1 MFCRNCAKELIGIPE
16 YCMNCGVRPPDGYSY
31 CQACAAPTTPLSE
44 ICVKCG
50 TRLIRQTAVVYG
62 ITTGRSGGCAK
73 SKATSVLLAVFLSFW
88 TWLYTYR
95 LDNWKFWTA
104 FALWVFQ
111 MIVAAALTGTAS
123 WYPRLLIPAIWIWAI
138 VDVSVKNETWYSEYN
153 RKEGVN
159 STPS

>member
-1 MFCRNCAKELIGIPE
+1 MYCRNCAKELIGVPE
-16 YCMNCGVRPPDGYSY
+16 YCMNCGVRPPAGYSF
-31 CQACAAPTTPLSE
+31 CQNCAAPTTALSE

-50 TRLIRQTAVVYG
+50 TRLIRSPVQGTQT
-62 ITTGRSGGCAK
+62 ITAEGARSK
-73 SKATSVLLAVFLSFW
+73 STSVLLAVFLSFW

-95 LDNWKFWTA
+95 RDNWKFWIA

-111 MIVAAALTGTAS
+111 MLVASALQGNAS
-123 WYPRLLIPAIWIWAI
+123 WYPRLVVPVIWVWAI
-138 VDVSVKNETWYSEYN
+138 LDTSLKNDIWYSHYK